1 MDRQPNT
8 NHGAGDDSYAQALAA
23 YHRALIAELSKPRYA
38 IDERFVRLLLLLD
51 QGRDAQGIRF
61 VEDTRKTYTNLRDVL
76 AEVDDPALV
85 LLGAPGSGK
94 TTLLRRLQL
103 DEARLRLVGA
113 APPAH
118 PLTYFVS
125 LNRYPLSASD
135 PRAWLAQ
142 EWNTTCPGLPPFETL
157 AAAGGLLVLLD
168 ALNEM
173 RHTSRDDLAARIDQ
187 WRDFLRPFTAPGN
200 RVVFTCRSLDYS
212 LPLSSAEVTVRQV
225 NVKPM
230 TPAQIH
236 EFLDRYLPGQS
247 GPVWQALQR
256 DPRLLDLFSTPY
268 FLKLLCEQVSAGPA
282 EASIP
287 TGRAALFTGFI
298 RRTLAREIDARN
310 RLLIDDGLLDE
321 RDRRQIA
328 TRSWST
334 PQQLP
339 ERGCL
344 IPKLSALACHMQRS
358 GLRGQAAQVRLP
370 EPEARA
376 ALDHPRARDILTAG
390 AQINALDEDV
400 ARDDVLFFHQ
410 LLQEFFA
417 ARHLARAPDPA
428 LAIVEWRAD
437 RARPSLAEVI
447 AGLADHEPLPPLP
460 TTGWEETILLAAAM
474 SDDVDAFVRH
484 LAGANLPLAGRC
496 AAAPDVADRL
506 SPALKAQLQ
515 QRLIARTE
523 DPGAD
528 LRARIAAGQALGTLG
543 DPRFEMR
550 HGPHGDYLLPPLVT
564 IPGGVYPIGDDASP
578 YEDERP
584 AHTVELAAFQTGR
597 FPVTN
602 AEYALFMRAGGY
614 DDARWWDTQ
623 AAQAWRRG
631 EGQVEG
637 QRQSWR
643 ESRSMW
649 QRMSEEQIRA
659 LVAQNSL
666 TSQQVDA
673 LITLCA
679 WSDDTFEAWL
689 AKAVPAGER
698 YRQPRFWDDPDFNN
712 PAQPV
717 VGITWYE
724 ARAYCAWLSAQTGRS
739 FRLPSEAEWE
749 AAARG
754 QAGRAYAYGAV
765 FDPACCNTFE
775 SHIRRTTPVG
785 IFPGGETPEG
795 VADLCGNVWDWT
807 SSAYLDYPYVW
818 SPEREDPNHAAP
830 DRALRGGS
838 WNLNQVLARAVC
850 RFRLSPYFSDLNYVG
865 FRVVAAPVQNL

>member
-1 MDRQPNT
+1 
-8 NHGAGDDSYAQALAA
+8 
-23 YHRALIAELSKPRYA
+23 
-38 IDERFVRLLLLLD
+38 
-51 QGRDAQGIRF
+51 
-61 VEDTRKTYTNLRDVL
+61 
-76 AEVDDPALV
+76 
-85 LLGAPGSGK
+85 
-94 TTLLRRLQL
+94 
-103 DEARLRLVGA
+103 
-113 APPAH
+113 
-118 PLTYFVS
+118 
-125 LNRYPLSASD
+125 
-135 PRAWLAQ
+135 
-142 EWNTTCPGLPPFETL
+142 
-157 AAAGGLLVLLD
+157 
-168 ALNEM
+168 
-173 RHTSRDDLAARIDQ
+173 
-187 WRDFLRPFTAPGN
+187 
-200 RVVFTCRSLDYS
+200 
-212 LPLSSAEVTVRQV
+212 
-225 NVKPM
+225 M
-230 TPAQIH
+230 TPDQIR

-247 GPVWQALQR
+247 GPVWQALQG

-268 FLKLLCEQVSAGPA
+268 FLKLLCDQVSADPA

-298 RRTLAREIDARN
+298 RRTMAREIDARN
-310 RLLIDDGLLDE
+310 RLLTEDGLLDT

-328 TRSWST
+328 TQSWAT
-334 PQQLP
+334 PHQLP

-358 GLRGQAAQVRLP
+358 GLRGQAAQVRVA

-376 ALDHPRARDILTAG
+376 ALDHPRARDILTVG

-417 ARHLARAPDPA
+417 ARHLARTPDPA
-428 LAIVEWRAD
+428 LAIVEWRAE

-447 AGLADHEPLPPLP
+447 AGLDDYEPLPPLP

-496 AAAPDVADRL
+496 AAAPNVAERL
-506 SPALKAQLQ
+506 SPALKAQIQ

-528 LRARIAAGQALGTLG
+528 LRARIAAGLALGTLG
-543 DPRFEMR
+543 DPRFER
-550 HGPHGDYLLPPLVT
+550 VHGPHGDYLLPPLVR

-578 YEDERP
+578 YEHERP
-584 AHTVELAAFQTGR
+584 AHTVELASFEIGR

-602 AEYALFMRAGGY
+602 AEYALFMRVGGY
-614 DDARWWDTQ
+614 DDARWWDTE

-631 EGQVEG
+631 EGQVEAKHQALRELRSLL
-637 QRQSWR
+637 QRT
-643 ESRSMW
+643 
-649 QRMSEEQIRA
+649 SEEEIRVA
-659 LVAQNSL
+659 VAQGRL
-666 TSQQVDA
+666 TSQQADA
-673 LITLCA
+673 WITLRA
-679 WSDDTFEAWL
+679 WSDDTFEARL
-689 AKAVPAGER
+689 AEIVPADER
-698 YRQPRFWDDPDFNN
+698 YRHPAHWDAPDLNT

-724 ARAYCAWLSAQTGRS
+724 ARAYCAWLSAQSGRS

-765 FDPACCNTFE
+765 FDPARCNTFE

-785 IFPGGETPEG
+785 VFPSGETPEG
-795 VADLCGNVWDWT
+795 VTDLCGNVWEWT
-807 SSAYLDYPYVW
+807 SSAYLDYPYEW
-818 SPEREDPNHAAP
+818 SPEREDPSHAATY
-830 DRALRGGS
+830 RALRGGS
-838 WNLNQVLARAVC
+838 WNASRDLARAVY
-850 RFRLSPYFSDLNYVG
+850 RLRLLPYVRDYDFG